1 MFGTVDIAMTPDN
14 TNPHQAPK
22 RRKVAESCKL
32 CRAKKTRCDGQHP
45 ACSSCTAKGLECE
58 YNAATVP
65 VSNALL
71 DEFELRLLKLEQQA
85 SSTPAHGIGRE
96 LSARPSEL
104 VSHPRWRTQP
114 HGNPTLEPGGDP
126 ESESSV
132 FLGEN
137 PTTQFMREI
146 TQMADAQSRGQ
157 LRHESWWEQND
168 LSPVETDRLSM
179 VVPERAIS
187 DNLLDSYER
196 LVYPLFP
203 ILHMPTFRNYYER
216 LWDPRKP
223 GRFETQAEEAVFYA
237 TLNVVFALGC
247 INDSTTESQLKIRT
261 ADCFYRRARK
271 ILPLDALD
279 RLSLGVAQYL
289 LLMSNYLSFTKYI
302 NRCCN
307 TLAVAIRVCQIL
319 GLHVDADVPSSNQ
332 LNREMSRRVWH
343 ICLTLERLYSSVF
356 GLKTMIEIDCVVP
369 LPANIDDEYL
379 NDDGIGTQPIET
391 PSIIEACLVTINIL
405 QVIEDARKLK
415 TRFSEQDID
424 LHEMTKVLQL
434 NGQIDKIEGSLPPHL
449 KPGIIGI
456 PSTQRD
462 QVLRLQAEGVMT
474 RILYARLCLLR
485 PCVLSAARQSLL
497 SPVTEDPLSPSQSSL
512 HSTIRTEISKI
523 CVQAAT
529 SAISTLHTNLRFKSR
544 IFSCSAMFIT
554 LAAAT
559 VIIAAS
565 LVSELDISLD
575 DVGPH
580 NTALCQAFEVLDG
593 HMWQIEGGKRFKNRL
608 EKFLEIIRRE
618 HKRRLSETR
627 GRGICSGDESGQAPT
642 IDSIIDEFDF
652 NDALWTSQWAGSFAL
667 SENMGPQYTF
677 P

>member
-1 MFGTVDIAMTPDN
+1 MFGTVDDAMTPDN

-45 ACSSCTAKGLECE
+45 ACSSCAAKGLECE

-65 VSNALL
+65 VSNVVL
-71 DEFELRLLKLEQQA
+71 EGIESRLRKLEEQV
-85 SSTPAHGIGRE
+85 SSPPAHGTGHDH
-96 LSARPSEL
+96 SARPSEL
-104 VSHPRWRTQP
+104 VSYPRWRPQP
-114 HGNPTLEPGGDP
+114 HGNLAIEPGGDP

-146 TQMADAQSRGQ
+146 TEMADAQSRGH
-157 LRHESWWEQND
+157 LRHDPLWEQND
-168 LSPVETDRLSM
+168 SPPVETDRLSM
-179 VVPERAIS
+179 VVPERAVS

-203 ILHMPTFRNYYER
+203 ILHMPTFRNHYQR
-216 LWDPRKP
+216 LWDPRKS

-247 INDSTTESQLKIRT
+247 INDSATESHLKMRT

-279 RLSLGVAQYL
+279 HPSLGVAQYL
-289 LLMSNYLSFTKYI
+289 LLMSTYLSYTKYA

-307 TLAVAIRVCQIL
+307 TLAVAIRVCHIIGL
-319 GLHVDADVPSSNQ
+319 GVDADSSSPNQ

-343 ICLTLERLYSSVF
+343 ICLTLDRLYSSVF
-356 GLKTMIEIDCVVP
+356 GLKTMVEVDCTVP
-369 LPANIDDEYL
+369 FPSNIDDEYL
-379 NDDGIGTQPIET
+379 KEEGIGTQPIGT
-391 PSIIEACLVTINIL
+391 PSIIEACLVSINIF

-415 TRFSEQDID
+415 PCFSEQDID
-424 LHEMTKVLQL
+424 LNELTQVLQL

-449 KPGIIGI
+449 KTCVIGT
-456 PSTQRD
+456 PSTPRD

-474 RILYARLCLLR
+474 RMLYARLFLLR
-485 PCVLSAARQSLL
+485 PYVLSAARRSLL
-497 SPVTEDPLSPSQSSL
+497 NSATDDSLSQAPSSL
-512 HSTIRTEISKI
+512 HSTIRTEISKT

-544 IFSCSAMFIT
+544 IFSCNAMFIT

-559 VIIAAS
+559 VVIAAS
-565 LVSELDISLD
+565 LVSELGISLD
-575 DVGPH
+575 DVGPY
-580 NTALCQAFEVLDG
+580 NTTLTQAFKVLDE
-593 HMWQIEGGKRFKNRL
+593 HMWQIEGGKNVKNRL
-608 EKFLEIIRRE
+608 ARFLEIVRRE
-618 HKRRLSETR
+618 NKRRLDETR
-627 GRGICSGDESGQAPT
+627 NPDICSMNENGQAPNT
-642 IDSIIDEFDF
+642 DNIIEEFDF
-652 NDALWTSQWAGSFAL
+652 NDPLWTFQWAGWSAL
-667 SENMGPQYTF
+667 SDTMGPQYTF
-677 P
+677 I

>member
-1 MFGTVDIAMTPDN
+1 MTPDD

-65 VSNALL
+65 VSNVIL
-71 DEFELRLLKLEQQA
+71 EGIESRLQKLEQQVN
-85 SSTPAHGIGRE
+85 STSAHSIGRE
-96 LSARPSEL
+96 PLARPSEL
-104 VSHPRWRTQP
+104 ASYPRWRPQP
-114 HGNPTLEPGGDP
+114 HGSSALEPGGEP

-146 TQMADAQSRGQ
+146 TEMADAQSRGE
-157 LRHESWWEQND
+157 LRHDPLFEQND
-168 LSPVETDRLSM
+168 SPPVETDRLSM

-187 DNLLDSYER
+187 DDLLDSYEQ

-203 ILHMPTFRNYYER
+203 ILHMPTFRNQYAR

-223 GRFETQAEEAVFYA
+223 GRFKTQAEEAVFYA

-247 INDSTTESQLKIRT
+247 INDSTTELHLKLRT

-279 RLSLGVAQYL
+279 HPSLGVAQYL
-289 LLMSNYLSFTKYI
+289 LLMSTYLSYTKYT
-302 NRCCN
+302 NRCCS
-307 TLAVAIRVCQIL
+307 TLAVAIRVCQII
-319 GLHVDADVPSSNQ
+319 GLRVDADSSSSNQ
-332 LNREMSRRVWH
+332 LNREMNRRVWH
-343 ICLTLERLYSSVF
+343 ICLTLDRLYSSVF
-356 GLKTMIEIDCVVP
+356 GLKAMVEVDCAVP

-379 NDDGIGTQPIET
+379 KDEGIGTQPIGT
-391 PSIIEACLVTINIL
+391 PSIIEACLVTINIF
-405 QVIEDARKLK
+405 QVIEDTRKLK
-415 TRFSEQDID
+415 TRFSDQDID
-424 LHEMTKVLQL
+424 LHDLTQVLQL

-449 KPGIIGI
+449 KTSIIGT
-456 PSTQRD
+456 PSTSRD

-474 RILYARLCLLR
+474 RILYARLFLLR
-485 PCVLSAARQSLL
+485 PYVLSAARRSLL
-497 SPVTEDPLSPSQSSL
+497 KSAADDSLLQSPSSL

-529 SAISTLHTNLRFKSR
+529 SAIATLHTNLLFKSR
-544 IFSCSAMFIT
+544 IFSCNAMFIT
-554 LAAAT
+554 LAAST

-565 LVSELDISLD
+565 LVPELGISLD
-575 DVGPH
+575 DIGPH
-580 NTALCQAFEVLDG
+580 NNALAQAFKVLDE
-593 HMWQIEGGKRFKNRL
+593 HMWRIEGGKKVKIRL
-608 EKFLEIIRRE
+608 ERFLEIVRRE
-618 HKRRLSETR
+618 NQRRISETR
-627 GRGICSGDESGQAPT
+627 GPDICSVNENGQAT
-642 IDSIIDEFDF
+642 SIDNIIEEFDF
-652 NDALWTSQWAGSFAL
+652 NDPLWTFQWAGSSAW
-667 SENMGPQYTF
+667 SDMMGSQYNF
-677 P
+677 L